1 MHQYRLRAD
10 LIQRSSAEKDLG
22 VLVDNRLTLKDG
34 DKLGW
39 IKKSVASWWREVIFP
54 LYSALLRPYLE
65 YCIQF
70 WILQFKKD
78 MELLDRV
85 QWRATKMIRGLKDL
99 FYEERLRDLGKF
111 SLEKKRLRGDFNNI
125 YKSKGRHQEDDARLY
140 SIILWLYICL
150 LVTCPPFPASQV
162 IGDLARISIR
172 WISDTGQ
179 VMHCIYQ
186 LLKLIWLSL

>member
-99 FYEERLRDLGKF
+99 FYEERLR
-111 SLEKKRLRGDFNNI
+111 GDFNNI

-150 LVTCPPFPASQV
+150 LVTCPLFPASQV

-172 WISDTGQ
+172 RISDTGQ